1 MTATNAS
8 QPEQARLFTLILLTA
23 LSTATLNLF
32 VPSLVNIAE
41 DLQADY
47 NVVSLSIGVYL
58 AAMTVVQLVVGPLSD
73 KIGRRPVLLGSLV
86 LFTLASAGCAFAT
99 DVRVFLAFRM
109 LQSAMVAGYVLS
121 MAMVRDT
128 TNAQD
133 AASRLGYV
141 SMAMAVAPMMGPVLG
156 GFLDSLYGWR
166 SNFYFLILCGVALF
180 IWCWIDLKETHLIDK
195 KPTQEPSESTWQL
208 MREPGFW
215 AYSLCTTF
223 STASLYIFL
232 TGAPLVAQSEFG
244 LSTAELGIYF
254 ATGTA
259 GFMLGSYLSG
269 RYASGIPATTMM
281 LAGRLTTCLGIA
293 VGFSAALAGVLT
305 WWLFFG
311 SIVFVG
317 LGNGLT
323 IPSSNAQTLSIR
335 PQLAGA
341 AAGISGAAI
350 VALGAPLSM
359 LTGKILPEE
368 GASTVVL
375 FLMLCTSLISLAT
388 VFWAKQLENGTSS
401 TS

>member
-1 MTATNAS
+1 
-8 QPEQARLFTLILLTA
+8 
-23 LSTATLNLF
+23 
-32 VPSLVNIAE
+32 
-41 DLQADY
+41 
-47 NVVSLSIGVYL
+47 
-58 AAMTVVQLVVGPLSD
+58 
-73 KIGRRPVLLGSLV
+73 
-86 LFTLASAGCAFAT
+86 
-99 DVRVFLAFRM
+99 
-109 LQSAMVAGYVLS
+109 
-121 MAMVRDT
+121 
-128 TNAQD
+128 
-133 AASRLGYV
+133 
-141 SMAMAVAPMMGPVLG
+141 
-156 GFLDSLYGWR
+156 
-166 SNFYFLILCGVALF
+166 
-180 IWCWIDLKETHLIDK
+180 
-195 KPTQEPSESTWQL
+195 

-323 IPSSNAQTLSIR
+323 IPSSNAQTLSI
-335 PQLAGA
+335 L
-341 AAGISGAAI
+341 
-350 VALGAPLSM
+350 
-359 LTGKILPEE
+359 
-368 GASTVVL
+368 
-375 FLMLCTSLISLAT
+375 SLIHI
-388 VFWAKQLENGTSS
+388 
-401 TS
+401 